1 MTLAVVVVLAAVVA
15 IGAVAAI
22 LWRRTVRRPV
32 AVPEAGT
39 GDWTDAAG
47 HEFGGLSE
55 PARCEMIFA
64 IAALNDPRSL
74 PVLERALADPSETV
88 ALAAA
93 RALAGHGG
101 GAMVERYF
109 AANPG
114 ERAARIAGT
123 LAIMGGSKAASSP
136 SS

>member
-1 MTLAVVVVLAAVVA
+1 MTFAVVAVLVAVVA
-15 IGAVAAI
+15 IGTVAAI
-22 LWRRTVRRPV
+22 LSKRAVRRPI
-32 AVPEAGT
+32 AVPEPGT

-64 IAALNDPRSL
+64 IAALDDPRSL
-74 PVLERALADPSETV
+74 PLLERALADPSETV

-93 RALAGHGG
+93 RALAGRGG
-101 GAMVERYF
+101 AAMVERYF
-109 AANPG
+109 AAHPG

-123 LAIMGGSKAASSP
+123 LALMGGSKAAPSP